1 MDQLAKVFGDFQKS
15 LVLFMRYL
23 PTSLISRLWGEFT
36 HSQHSRPLIKPFA
49 RLAQIAVAEAE
60 KPLEEYSTLAEF
72 FVRRLRPGCRP
83 IDPDPHSIV
92 SPADGSVTACGV
104 CQSGDLLQVKG
115 ISYQLFSLLRDGPM
129 SRALDGGEYLTIY
142 LSPQDYHR
150 VHAPLAMQITGLGY
164 MPGALLPVNPPAQE
178 AISDL
183 YTQNE
188 RVMIYSRAGGT
199 KLALVLIGAHC
210 VGRIRLFFH
219 EFTGNRRGAGPMR
232 LNFDPPVSVGKGDEI
247 AAFEMGSTVVLI
259 FSPGSAQLRE
269 FSPGEL
275 VRVGQTIGKITEEE
289 KK

>member
-1 MDQLAKVFGDFQKS
+1 MVQLARRVADFQKS

-23 PTSLISRLWGEFT
+23 PTNLISRLWGDFT

-83 IDPDPHSIV
+83 VDPDPTSVV
-92 SPADGSVTACGV
+92 SPADGSITAFGL
-104 CQSGDLLQVKG
+104 CQAGDLLQVKG
-115 ISYQLFSLLRDGPM
+115 VNYQLFSLLRDGPM

-150 VHAPLAMQITGLGY
+150 VHAPLDMEITGLGY
-164 MPGALLPVNPPAQE
+164 MPGALLPVNPPAQKFVP
-178 AISDL
+178 DL

-188 RVMIYSRAGGT
+188 RVMIYARAGET
-199 KLALVLIGAHC
+199 RLALVMVGAHC
-210 VGRIRLFFH
+210 VGRIKLFFH
-219 EFTGNRRGAGPMR
+219 QLTTNRRGAGPMR
-232 LNFDPPVSVGKGDEI
+232 LNFDPPLSVGKGDEL

-259 FSPGSAQLRE
+259 FSPGSLKLRQ

-275 VRVGQTIGKITEEE
+275 VRVGQTIGKIIKEE